1 LKERLAISYVRFSTI
16 EQLGGD
22 SIRRQTEAT
31 EAYCKRNGLRLTDEF
46 RLKDFGKS
54 AYTGIHRNATGA
66 LGQLEKQVSDGKIPK
81 GTVLIVENL
90 DRLSRQD
97 IVTAQLLLLNLI
109 NHGIEIVALSDNER
123 RYSKESLAA
132 NPFELIVSIM
142 VMSRAHEE
150 SRIKS
155 YRVKESWIN
164 RNKLAAEGKH
174 INIRL
179 PSWLESKNKK
189 YFVTPSKA
197 EVIKKIF
204 KLYLDGFGTQSIA
217 QILTKEKVPNI
228 AKSKS
233 GKKLWHPTYIQRILK
248 SKEVVGYYTGT
259 TPEVPGFFPAIV
271 SEKDFYTAQAK
282 IKSRQSYKGQKNHN
296 PHPLSHLLKC
306 ELCGES
312 IVRCLGNG
320 YFYFQCYGSQLKVCD
335 PTTMSIYGTEKA
347 LLEVIANSGPAA
359 SRIDDQSSRESLQE
373 IEALQGKI
381 AEIQKNIA
389 VASEMFMKTPSE
401 AGTQILQQMEIEKN
415 RLSRDIEAKRN
426 SRFLLDQRANWK
438 EVKSRLEKQLRDG
451 GKHFLEV
458 IPVSVTKVD
467 GKLEFMRHVPTRDEN
482 EIIALREQLRAF
494 IDRIAINIPKMNAT
508 IQYKNGEKTHVEF
521 RKSHSY
527 PRTYAY
533 RKQGGDWI
541 DLGKDPIR

>member
-1 LKERLAISYVRFSTI
+1 MKERLAISYVRFSTI

-46 RLKDFGKS
+46 RLRDLGKS
-54 AYTGIHRNATGA
+54 AYKGIHRSATGA
-66 LGQLEKQVSDGKIPK
+66 LGQLEKQVADGKIPK

-97 IVTAQLLLLNLI
+97 IVSAQLLLLNLI

-132 NPFELIVSIM
+132 NPFELIISIM

-150 SRIKS
+150 SKIKS

-164 RNKLAAEGKH
+164 RNKLATEGKH

-179 PSWLESKNKK
+179 PSWLESNNKK
-189 YFVTPSKA
+189 YHVTPAKA

-217 QILTKEKVPNI
+217 QILIKEKVPNI

-248 SKEVVGYYTGT
+248 SKEVIGYYTGT
-259 TPEVPGFFPAIV
+259 TPEVPNFFPALV
-271 SEKDFYTAQAK
+271 SETDFYTVQAK
-282 IKSRQSYKGQKNHN
+282 IKSRLVYKGQKNNN

-306 ELCGES
+306 DLCGES

-320 YFYFQCYGSQLKVCD
+320 YFYFQCHGGHLKICNSA
-335 PTTMSIYGTEKA
+335 TMSIYGTEKA
-347 LLEVIANSGPAA
+347 LLEVIANSGPVA
-359 SRIDDQSSRESLQE
+359 SRIDDQSSREAMME

-381 AEIQKNIA
+381 AELEKNIV
-389 VASEMFMKTPSE
+389 VASELFIKTPSE
-401 AGTQILQQMEIEKN
+401 AGTKIIQQMEVEKN
-415 RLSRDIEAKRN
+415 KLSRDIETKRN
-426 SRFLLDQRANWK
+426 DRFLLDQRASWK
-438 EVKSRLEKQLRDG
+438 EVKSRLEKQLRDA
-451 GKHFLEV
+451 GKQFLEV
-458 IPVSVTKVD
+458 IPVSVKEVG
-467 GKLEFMRHVPTRDEN
+467 GKLEFMRHVPTTDEN

-494 IDRIAINIPKMNAT
+494 IVRITINIPKMSAV
-508 IQYKNGEKTHVEF
+508 IHYKSGEKTSIEF
-521 RKSHSY
+521 RKSSSY

-533 RKQGGDWI
+533 RTKGCDWV
-541 DLGKDPIR
+541 DLGKDPNR